1 MTMPAQ
7 LARGLRERRGLPPR
21 PILESLPQIHV
32 KTLTVPKRYGQT
44 VTQELG
50 LKLPRIATAKLSCES
65 VTFYHKPLHRKEMG
79 LTQEFKLKA
88 IRLTFGIRHTFICA
102 CGEPVIRLYYHSQRL
117 ACRHCLFGAYLS
129 QRRYRKGDRSEGTDS
144 Q

>member
-1 MTMPAQ
+1 
-7 LARGLRERRGLPPR
+7 RRGLPPR

-65 VTFYHKPLHRKEMG
+65 VLFHHKALHRKETG
-79 LTQEFKLKA
+79 LTQQFGIKT
-88 IRLTFGIRHTFICA
+88 IRLTFGVRHYFVCH
-102 CGEPVIRLYYHSQRL
+102 CGKPVIRLYYHSQRL
-117 ACRHCLFGAYLS
+117 ACRHCHFGAYLS
-129 QRRYRKGDRSEGTDS
+129 QRRYRKGDRSKGTDR